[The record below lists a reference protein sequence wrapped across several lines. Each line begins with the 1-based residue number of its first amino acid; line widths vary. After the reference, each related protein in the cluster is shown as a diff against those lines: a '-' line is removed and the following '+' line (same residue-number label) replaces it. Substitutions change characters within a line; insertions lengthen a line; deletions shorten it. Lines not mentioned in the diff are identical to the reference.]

1 MIHRL
6 VAGLAVAT
14 VAASLL
20 ASQAAAQQARQD
32 FMLVNRTGY
41 ELQEVYVSPTKADEW
56 EEDVL
61 GQDTLE
67 DGARV
72 TIRFKRSTTTC
83 RWDLKVVYTV
93 DDSTAVWRNIN
104 LCAVERVTIR
114 YNRNTDTTTASFD

>member
-1 MIHRL
+1 MFHRL
-6 VAGLAVAT
+6 AAGLAIGT

-20 ASQAAAQQARQD
+20 ASQAAAQARQD

-41 ELQEVYVSPTKADEW
+41 ELSQVYVSPTRSDDW

-61 GQDTLE
+61 DQDTLE
-67 DGARV
+67 DGKRV
-72 TIRFKRSTTTC
+72 TIRFKRSTTAC

-104 LCAVERVTIR
+104 LCEVERVTIR

>member
-1 MIHRL
+1 MIHRFT
-6 VAGLAVAT
+6 AGLAVA
-14 VAASLL
+14 AALWTIP
-20 ASQAAAQQARQD
+20 AAAQQARQD

-41 ELQEVYVSPTKADEW
+41 ELSEVYVSPARSNEW

-67 DGARV
+67 DGKRL

-104 LCAVERVTIR
+104 LCEVERVTIR